1 MLMLVCLLAA
11 QIGLPPA
18 QMLPDEP
25 DAIPALPEC
34 ESCARCE
41 QASEPVCEGE
51 DGVCYL
57 SKQPTARTPSSDCS
71 CCDDSGLTDEP
82 PLLPELS
89 GTVSTPRAE

>member
-11 QIGLPPA
+11 QIGLPPEH
-18 QMLPDEP
+18 MLTDQP

-34 ESCARCE
+34 ERCAHCE

-57 SKQPTARTPSSDCS
+57 SKQPIALPPSTDCS
-71 CCDDSGLTDEP
+71 CCDDSEPTDQP

-89 GTVSTPRAE
+89 GTVSTPRPE